1 MTTTTAS
8 PGASIDDQTY
18 RRRWIILGLLCL
30 SLMIVIVGNTSL
42 NVALP
47 RLAEDLGATTS
58 DLQWIVDAYALV
70 FAGVLLTAG
79 ALGDRYG
86 RKGALQLG
94 LLIFGIGTI
103 GGALATDSTQ
113 LIAARAVMG
122 LGAAF
127 VMPATLSILTN
138 VFPAHERAK
147 AIAIWAGISGGG
159 AALGP
164 IASGLLLE
172 HYGWNSVFLINLPI
186 VAFALVAGWFLVP
199 KSSDPSHAPLDFVG
213 AGLSIVALST
223 LVYAIIEA
231 PIHGWGS
238 ATTLATFAAAVALLV
253 AFGVWEARCKD
264 PMLQLGFFKDRRF
277 SVSSGGITLVF
288 FAMFGVL
295 FLVSQYLQ
303 LVLGYGPL
311 ESGIRMLPMSIVMMF
326 LAPLTPRFVRRL
338 GANVVAGTGLVLVA
352 AGLGL
357 FSVIGIDTGYA
368 FLLTSLCVLAA
379 GMALTMSPMTTELMA
394 SVPPAKAGVGSAM
407 NDTTREL
414 GGALG
419 VALLGSLVTSQY
431 AASMTSAL
439 SGVISGP
446 ATDVAGS
453 GLAGALAVANT
464 PERFGLTLSPEVAQT
479 VRTAGQ
485 QAFVDGLSVAAVV
498 GAVIVAIAAVAVF
511 LLLPSDRK
519 DFTGAAD
526 RDIDLAED
534 LDAELDQLVG
544 ATRHADRLL
553 GDVDRSPGDPAGTGP
568 ARSLGPD
575 RAPSTS

>member
-1 MTTTTAS
+1 MTTTTAPATES
-8 PGASIDDQTY
+8 LEDKIF
-18 RRRWIILGLLCL
+18 RRRWLILGILCT

-47 RLAEDLGATTS
+47 RLAEDLHATTS
-58 DLQWIVDAYALV
+58 DLQWIVDAYSLV

-79 ALGDRYG
+79 ALGDRFG

-94 LLIFGIGTI
+94 LGIFGLGII
-103 GGALATDSTQ
+103 GGALSTGSTQ
-113 LIAARAVMG
+113 LIASRAVMG

-172 HYGWNSVFLINLPI
+172 HFGWNSVFLINLPL
-186 VAFALVAGWFLVP
+186 VAFALVAGYFLVP
-199 KSSDPSHAPLDFVG
+199 KSSDPSHAPLDLVG
-213 AGLSIVALST
+213 AGLSIVALGT

-231 PIHGWGS
+231 PTHGWGS
-238 ATTLATFAAAVALLV
+238 TTTLATFAAAVVLLV

-264 PMLQLGFFKDRRF
+264 PMLQLDFFKDRRF

-311 ESGIRMLPMSIVMMF
+311 ESGVRMLPMSIVMMF
-326 LAPLTPRFVRRL
+326 LAPLTPRLVHRL
-338 GANVVAGTGLVLVA
+338 GANKVAGSGLVLVA
-352 AGLGL
+352 AGLAL
-357 FSVIGIDTGYA
+357 FATIQVDTTYPV
-368 FLLTSLCVLAA
+368 LLGSLCVLAA

-431 AASMTSAL
+431 ASSIASAL
-439 SGVISGP
+439 DGVVSGP
-446 ATDVAGS
+446 AADAAGS
-453 GLAGALAVANT
+453 GLAGAMAVSSA
-464 PERFGLTLSPEVAQT
+464 PQQFGLSPDVAAT
-479 VRTAGQ
+479 IRSASQ

-498 GAVIVAIAAVAVF
+498 GAVIVAVAAVAVF
-511 LLLPSDRK
+511 VLLPSDRK
-519 DFTGAAD
+519 DFAGAGDAD
-526 RDIDLAED
+526 APVED
-534 LDAELDQLVG
+534 LDAELDELVV
-544 ATRHADRLL
+544 TTFDADIAIDDTDTDGGSGRT
-553 GDVDRSPGDPAGTGP
+553 TG
-568 ARSLGPD
+568 GD
-575 RAPSTS
+575 RAPTPI

>member
-1 MTTTTAS
+1 MTTATAPAAES
-8 PGASIDDQTY
+8 LEEKIY
-18 RRRWIILGLLCL
+18 RRRWLILGILCT

-58 DLQWIVDAYALV
+58 DLQWIVDAYSLV

-79 ALGDRYG
+79 ALGDRFG

-94 LLIFGIGTI
+94 LVIFGVGIV
-103 GGALATDSTQ
+103 GGALSTGSTQ
-113 LIAARAVMG
+113 LIASRAVMG

-172 HYGWNSVFLINLPI
+172 HFGWNSVFLINLPL
-186 VAFALVAGWFLVP
+186 VAFALVAGYFFVP
-199 KSSDPSHAPLDFVG
+199 KSSDPSHAPLDLVG

-238 ATTLATFAAAVALLV
+238 ATTLGTFGVAVALLV

-311 ESGIRMLPMSIVMMF
+311 ESGVRMLPMSIVMMV
-326 LAPLTPRFVRRL
+326 LAPLTPKFVHRL
-338 GANVVAGTGLVLVA
+338 GANVVAGTGLLLVA
-352 AGLGL
+352 GGLGL
-357 FSVIGIDTGYA
+357 FAAIQVDTGYP
-368 FLLTSLCVLAA
+368 FLLSALCVLAA

-431 AASMTSAL
+431 ASSITSAL
-439 SGVISGP
+439 NGVISGP
-446 ATDVAGS
+446 ATDVASS
-453 GLAGALAVANT
+453 GLAGAMAVSAA
-464 PERFGLTLSPEVAQT
+464 PERFGLAISPEVAQT
-479 VRTAGQ
+479 VRSAGQ

-498 GAVIVAIAAVAVF
+498 GAVIVAVAAIAVF
-511 LLLPSDRK
+511 FLLPSDRS
-519 DFTGAAD
+519 DFAGPD
-526 RDIDLAED
+526 DIDPPID

-544 ATRHADRLL
+544 ATFDADLAGAPT
-553 GDVDRSPGDPAGTGP
+553 GDEDDGTARNPA
-568 ARSLGPD
+568 GPD
-575 RAPSTS
+575 RAPSPI

>member
-1 MTTTTAS
+1 MTTTTAAATES
-8 PGASIDDQTY
+8 LEDRIF
-18 RRRWIILGLLCL
+18 RRRWLILGILCT

-47 RLAEDLGATTS
+47 RLAEDLQAPTS
-58 DLQWIVDAYALV
+58 DLQWIVDAYSLV

-79 ALGDRYG
+79 ALGDRFG

-94 LLIFGIGTI
+94 LLIFGAGIVA
-103 GGALATDSTQ
+103 GALSTSSTQ
-113 LIAARAVMG
+113 LIASRAVMG

-138 VFPAHERAK
+138 VFPVHERAK

-172 HYGWNSVFLINLPI
+172 HFGWNSVFLVNLPL
-186 VAFALVAGWFLVP
+186 VAFALVAGYFLVP

-238 ATTLATFAAAVALLV
+238 STTLAMFAAAVALLV

-311 ESGIRMLPMSIVMMF
+311 ESGVRLLPMSIVMMF
-326 LAPLTPRFVRRL
+326 LAPLTPRLVHRV
-338 GANVVAGTGLVLVA
+338 GANKVAGTGLVLVA
-352 AGLGL
+352 GGLAL
-357 FSVIGIDTGYA
+357 FSTIQVDTSYP

-431 AASMTSAL
+431 ASGIASAL
-439 SGVISGP
+439 NGVVSGP
-446 ATDVAGS
+446 AADAAGS
-453 GLAGALAVANT
+453 GLAGALAVSSA
-464 PERFGLTLSPEVAQT
+464 PAQFGLSPEVAVT
-479 VRTAGQ
+479 IRSASQ
-485 QAFVDGLSVAAVV
+485 QACVDGLSVAAVV
-498 GAVIVAIAAVAVF
+498 GAAIVAVAAIAVF
-511 LLLPSDRK
+511 MLLPSDRK
-519 DFTGAAD
+519 DFAGSHDELAAD
-526 RDIDLAED
+526 AAAVEGIDLAHD
-534 LDAELDQLVG
+534 LDAELVG
-544 ATRHADRLL
+544 ATFDADADA
-553 GDVDRSPGDPAGTGP
+553 DVDDDEGTARRSSGPGLT
-568 ARSLGPD
+568 
-575 RAPSTS
+575 PSPV

>member
-1 MTTTTAS
+1 MTATAAVAE
-8 PGASIDDQTY
+8 PIDDTTY
-18 RRRWIILGLLCL
+18 RRRWLILGILCT

-58 DLQWIVDAYALV
+58 DLQWIVDSYALV

-79 ALGDRYG
+79 ALGDRFG

-94 LLIFGIGTI
+94 LAIFGLGVI
-103 GGALATDSTQ
+103 GGSLSSSSTQ

-172 HYGWNSVFLINLPI
+172 HFGWNSVFLVNLPLI
-186 VAFALVAGWFLVP
+186 AFALVAGYFLVP

-213 AGLSIVALST
+213 AGLSIVALGT

-238 ATTLATFAAAVALLV
+238 STTLATFGAAAVLLV
-253 AFGVWEARCKD
+253 AFGLWEARCKD
-264 PMLQLGFFKDRRF
+264 PMLQLDFFRDRRF

-311 ESGIRMLPMSIVMMF
+311 ESGFRMLPMSIVMMI
-326 LAPLTPRFVRRL
+326 LAPFTPRLVRRL
-338 GANVVAGTGLVLVA
+338 GANILAGTGLVLVA

-357 FSVIGIDTGYA
+357 FSQIQVDTSYA
-368 FLLTSLCVLAA
+368 FLLTALCVLAA

-419 VALLGSLVTSQY
+419 VALLGSLVTSQFTS
-431 AASMTSAL
+431 SMTSAVGGL
-439 SGVISGP
+439 LSGP
-446 ATDVAGS
+446 AAEAANS
-453 GLAGALAVANT
+453 GLAGSLAVAAT
-464 PERFGLTLSPEVAQT
+464 PERFGATLTPEVAGT
-479 VRTAGQ
+479 IRAAGQ
-485 QAFVDGLSVAAVV
+485 QAFVDGLSVAAMV
-498 GAVIVAIAAVAVF
+498 GAAIVAVAAVVVF
-511 LLLPSDRK
+511 VLLPSDRK
-519 DFTGAAD
+519 DFAGPNQ
-526 RDIDLAED
+526 RDDLDPGDD
-534 LDAELDQLVG
+534 LDAELHELVG
-544 ATRHADRLL
+544 SSFDAAIAIDPEDD
-553 GDVDRSPGDPAGTGP
+553 GDDDGTSRTASGP
-568 ARSLGPD
+568 E
-575 RAPSTS
+575 RAPSPI